1 MLHLTL
7 KIALGV
13 WEYRRG
19 KKFECPWMPKGPRHK
34 LIRRR
39 SKMILLRRGKV
50 LTRAKSQKFLICS
63 IDIIW
68 QKLKLKYNKI
78 NNKLRLRI
86 LHTFG
91 DFNLKLLD
99 GIVENRFFLNIDFG
113 GICSISCGISNWY
126 FYCVFANFII
136 CKIIIFNRI
145 CDKIIFF
152 TIGSF

>member
-1 MLHLTL
+1 MADVLDVEEEAFEEEAEVKAHNPEVQLIISFLMLHLTL
-7 KIALGV
+7 KIARGV

-78 NNKLRLRI
+78 NNTIRYK
-86 LHTFG
+86 
-91 DFNLKLLD
+91 
-99 GIVENRFFLNIDFG
+99 VP
-113 GICSISCGISNWY
+113 SY
-126 FYCVFANFII
+126 F
-136 CKIIIFNRI
+136 
-145 CDKIIFF
+145 
-152 TIGSF
+152 S